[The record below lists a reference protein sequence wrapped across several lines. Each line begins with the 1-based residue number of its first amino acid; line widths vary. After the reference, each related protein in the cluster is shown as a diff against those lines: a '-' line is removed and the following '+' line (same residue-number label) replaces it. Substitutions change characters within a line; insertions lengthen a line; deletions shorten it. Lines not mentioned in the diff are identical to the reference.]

1 MFGTDL
7 YIGQE
12 NLKGNLWLTVCVL
25 HTFSHFSPETHQ
37 AIYIEM
43 IMHVIAVVRLLTDI
57 NSCVRIVTLS
67 LSN

>member
-12 NLKGNLWLTVCVL
+12 NHKGNLWLTVCVP
-25 HTFSHFSPETHQ
+25 HTFSHQ
-37 AIYIEM
+37 AFYIEM